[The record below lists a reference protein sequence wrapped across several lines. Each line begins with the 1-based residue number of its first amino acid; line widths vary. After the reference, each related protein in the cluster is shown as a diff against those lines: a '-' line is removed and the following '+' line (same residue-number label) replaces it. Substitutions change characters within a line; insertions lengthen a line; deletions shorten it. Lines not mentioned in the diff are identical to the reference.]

1 VTIIVTIGGQ
11 PVESIPA
18 AIPSNARIASFL
30 PYAQIMPEID
40 LLITNGGYG
49 SRSRTLY
56 PAVVIALNTGM
67 RSIEIRSLRW
77 TQVDLAAKM
86 LRVSRSKTDAGAGR
100 MIPLNARATVI
111 LRDWAANFPSRG
123 PEDYVFPSERYGQN
137 GSPYAI
143 DPSKPMGSFKEGW
156 EAARKRSKIQCR
168 FHDLRHPACTRL
180 LGGVPFALLAQIMG
194 WSASSTV
201 KMAKRYGH
209 VGDSSL
215 RQAMALLDQ
224 RVA

>member
-1 VTIIVTIGGQ
+1 VRLVGRFLIGVRLAPRLRQ
-11 PVESIPA
+11 EYTRRQHFFELTACADSQSP
-18 AIPSNARIASFL
+18 
-30 PYAQIMPEID
+30 
-40 LLITNGGYG
+40 
-49 SRSRTLY
+49 TLY
-56 PAVVIALNTGM
+56 PTVALALNTGM

-77 TQVDLAAKM
+77 TQVDLSAKM
-86 LRVSRSKTDAGAGR
+86 LRVGRSKTDAGAGR

-168 FHDLRHPACTRL
+168 FHDLRHTACTRL
-180 LGGVPFALLAQIMG
+180 LEGGVPFAVLAQIMG

-209 VGDSSL
+209 IGDSSL
-215 RQAMALLDQ
+215 RQAMALLD
-224 RVA
+224 REVA